1 MHINCNP
8 EASQAAQP
16 LYPAPARRRLRRVG
30 LSGIVWNADVG
41 TGDAPS
47 RWAGTQQRA
56 RGAEEQQ
63 PGSYQTLRVKSSAK
77 IRCQTATGARPPTST
92 RANNC
97 GESGSP
103 YSLSVT
109 SEFCTNQEHNVQN
122 LWGDSTGLPKCCAET
137 PPGSRTDRAS
147 LTHRGSYLCQPNWV
161 GRKHPSHRGK

>member
-1 MHINCNP
+1 MP
-8 EASQAAQP
+8 VWV
-16 LYPAPARRRLRRVG
+16 PAMPHRAGQVLSRERVG
-30 LSGIVWNADVG
+30 LSSSSQA
-41 TGDAPS
+41 
-47 RWAGTQQRA
+47 
-56 RGAEEQQ
+56 
-63 PGSYQTLRVKSSAK
+63 RVKSSAK

-161 GRKHPSHRGK
+161 GKKHPSHRGK